1 MTPSTK
7 QSIERLEQLKIEL
20 SIQIKKEKV
29 TKLIILTENVLA
41 HFNSLRKLN
50 FKNFSIS
57 KD

>member
-50 FKNFSIS
+50 LKNFSIS